1 MKYKTVKGFIYLAT
15 GLLLT
20 TSFAGLVSGTVA
32 WYAYSSRVT
41 MTYQGTT
48 VANAERV
55 QIGLKSNVDF
65 TVDDQGDPYENVN
78 LTKQV
83 VEGEDYDYYW
93 ANPGSGFS
101 SEAIARYL
109 EKQGRAVDKLEPC
122 TTREYKRDN
131 SKDFRL
137 KYAPSA
143 YELNLDTDA
152 KTSSYCK
159 IDFVFRV
166 LVTTGTSELV
176 FAAGEQIWLSDCDVS
191 VSSATGGDID
201 KAMRLYFDGINY
213 AEEGEHD
220 VSNQRFILNPK
231 AASDGATN
239 VSGCL
244 DFNDDGMYDTD
255 SNGYEIIYGDYGL
268 NEEDMKASSQVIDDS
283 KIPVEGIFT
292 DINRVYNTD
301 EYIEEERSTF
311 LANHR
316 KGCKGYTRE
325 AMDARQ
331 TKQADYY
338 CLNSVAPH
346 DDSQG
351 RLAGGKPLCTTS
363 YTDKVANV
371 SMTIYLEGW
380 DFFVVDKEIN
390 HSFNLGLEFKI
401 NRE

>member
-1 MKYKTVKGFIYLAT
+1 MKLKRVKGLFYLAT

-65 TVDDQGDPYENVN
+65 TVDIHGDPYEDMG

-101 SEAIARYL
+101 SEAIVKYL
-109 EKQGRAVDKLEPC
+109 EKQGRAVDELEPC
-122 TTREYKRDN
+122 TTREYKVDE
-131 SKDFRL
+131 SDFRL
-137 KYAPSA
+137 KRAPSA
-143 YELNLDTDA
+143 YELNLDADA
-152 KTSSYCK
+152 KISSYCK

-166 LVTTGTSELV
+166 LVTTGTPELV
-176 FAAGEQIWLSDCDVS
+176 FASGEPIWLSDCDVS
-191 VSSATGGDID
+191 VFSASGGDID
-201 KAMRLYFDGINY
+201 KAMRLYFDGVNY
-213 AEEGEHD
+213 AEDGEHD
-220 VSNQRFILNPK
+220 AANQRFILNPK
-231 AASDGATN
+231 AASDGSTN

-244 DFNDDGMYDTD
+244 DLNMDGHYDLD
-255 SNGYEIIYGDYGL
+255 SDGYEIVYGDYGVTK
-268 NEEDMKASSQVIDDS
+268 EAMKATSQVIDDS
-283 KIPVEGIFT
+283 KIPAEGRFT

-301 EYIEEERSTF
+301 EYIAKENSTF
-311 LANHR
+311 LANHF
-316 KGCKGYTRE
+316 KDCNGYTRA

-331 TKQADYY
+331 TKTAEYY
-338 CLNSVAPH
+338 CLNTVSPH
-346 DDSQG
+346 DDAQG
-351 RLAGGKPLCTTS
+351 RLTGGKPLCTTS

-371 SMTIYLEGW
+371 SMTVYLEGW
-380 DFFVVDKEIN
+380 DFSVIDKEID
-390 HSFNLGLEFKI
+390 HGFNLGLEFKI